1 MIKRL
6 IKTLYLERGKLY
18 VILEGR
24 RILLASCEPRI
35 EIFEHSTNVPIL
47 GKQGGSVK
55 KHHITV
61 VICGNLDFTR
71 EINEEFLQSVTSFE
85 LTADIQREDGIF
97 ENIVFDKLDVSEID
111 LDGDWTFEIEGQT
124 NLTRKLLDF

>member
-1 MIKRL
+1 MIRRL
-6 IKTLYLERGKLY
+6 IKTLYFECGKLY
-18 VILEGR
+18 IILEGR
-24 RILLASCEPRI
+24 RILLANCEPKI
-35 EIFEHSTNVPIL
+35 EIFEHSTKVPIL

-71 EINEEFLQSVTSFE
+71 EIDEEFLQSVTSFE

-97 ENIVFDKLDVSEID
+97 ENIAFDKLDVSEID
-111 LDGDWTFEIEGQT
+111 LDGDWTFEIKGQAD
-124 NLTRKLLDF
+124 LIRKLLTF